1 MPRHLNPAPR
11 DPFHGFTPV
20 QVALG
25 TSRLLVDIAR
35 AELDVTAAN
44 LEAAQ
49 AAYLAGGAR

>member
-1 MPRHLNPAPR
+1 MRHLTLVNPDDLPR
-11 DPFHGFTPV
+11 V

-25 TSRLLVDIAR
+25 TARLLVDIAR

-49 AAYLAGGAR
+49 AAYLSGGAA